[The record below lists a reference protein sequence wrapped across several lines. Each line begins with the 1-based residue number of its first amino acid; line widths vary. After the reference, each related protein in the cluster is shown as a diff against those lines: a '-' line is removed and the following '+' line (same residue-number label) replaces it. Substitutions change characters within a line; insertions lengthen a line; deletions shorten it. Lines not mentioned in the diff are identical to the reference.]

1 MKTQQEFKV
10 ELNRKINEINAKIV
24 DVRKRYTSSESKET
38 QEELLKIVTQLES
51 LRNKLISHYE
61 KIENVE
67 GTDDE
72 FSELKKNIYKSL
84 ESFDATF
91 SKAGSIAKSRKFLT
105 REHSTDFKN
114 PLGNK

>member
-10 ELNRKINEINAKIV
+10 EINRKINEINAKIV
-24 DVRKRYTSSESKET
+24 DVRKRYASSESKEH
-38 QEELLKIVTQLES
+38 QDELLRILNHLET

-61 KIENVE
+61 KIENLE
-67 GTDDE
+67 GSDEE
-72 FSELKKNIYKSL
+72 FSELKKNIFQSL

-91 SKAGSIAKSRKFLT
+91 SKAGTIVKSRKFRI